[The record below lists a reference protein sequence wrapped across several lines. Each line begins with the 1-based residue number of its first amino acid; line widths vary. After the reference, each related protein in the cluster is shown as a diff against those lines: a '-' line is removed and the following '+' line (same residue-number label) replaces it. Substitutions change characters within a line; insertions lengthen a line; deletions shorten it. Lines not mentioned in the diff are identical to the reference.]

1 MRKNSNGPAGY
12 YAHQAVKSVPGTVTS
27 SHTGLH
33 LERLFYGT
41 MDSR

>member
-27 SHTGLH
+27 SHTGLY
-33 LERLFYGT
+33 LEGLLHGT
-41 MDSR
+41 TDFR